1 VTTDRY
7 LVDLTRPAAVE
18 NAPWEKGDL
27 APWETLL
34 PPDAGKGWGW
44 AIGTNGERLMVI
56 AWPAVRQSAFDQAVL
71 ATLLRRAGGVSAERN
86 GDLTEYRIGP
96 SLTVLAT
103 RRTGD
108 FLWISTSRAALEG
121 REAPRRADGV
131 SRWAKLEMNSLRQEA
146 QLWARAEG
154 PASPDRSRPF
164 SDRLL
169 GLLGWMPDTRTLT
182 VERKRTATGWSE
194 RVVFGASSTR

>member
-1 VTTDRY
+1 
-7 LVDLTRPAAVE
+7 
-18 NAPWEKGDL
+18 
-27 APWETLL
+27 
-34 PPDAGKGWGW
+34 
-44 AIGTNGERLMVI
+44 MVI
-56 AWPAVRQSAFDQAVL
+56 AWPTAGQQTFDQAIL
-71 ATLLRRAGGVSAERN
+71 ATLQRRAGRVSTERK
-86 GDLTEYRIGP
+86 GELTEYRVGP
-96 SLTVLAT
+96 SLTVLVT

-108 FLWISTSRAALEG
+108 FLWISTSRAALEA
-121 REAPRRADGV
+121 REAPRPADGV
-131 SRWAKLEMNSLRQEA
+131 SRWAQLDLTALRQEA

-194 RVVFGASSTR
+194 RVVFGASSSR